1 MVHSIQTLS
10 NGIGWFERGL
20 MRVLVLALPL
30 MILVNVAGRALKMPI
45 FWLDELAVLTM
56 VWLAMVGLS
65 VTLKSR
71 DAVAVTL
78 LQDAVPPALRRG
90 LQCISD
96 GLVLVFAVAM
106 LVLCYLWFD
115 PLLLINTGFDFQ
127 AFAAQSFNF
136 IYQEPTATLGIAKV
150 WFWLILPLVALSS
163 SVHAL
168 ANLWQTLTVPQAEF
182 LNHAVRVNSGE

>member
-1 MVHSIQTLS
+1 MVRAIQTLS
-10 NGIGWFERGL
+10 NGLGWCERGL
-20 MRVLVLALPL
+20 MRALVLALPL
-30 MILVNVAGRALKMPI
+30 MILVNVTGRALKMPI

-56 VWLAMVGLS
+56 VWLAMIGLS
-65 VTLKSR
+65 ATLKSR

-78 LQDAVPPALRRG
+78 LHDAVSPTLRRG

-96 GLVLVFAVAM
+96 VLVLVFAVAM

-115 PLLLINTGFDFQ
+115 PLLLISTGFDFQ

-136 IYQEPTATLGIAKV
+136 IYEEPTATLGIAKV

-168 ANLWQTLTVPQAEF
+168 ANLLRTLTVSQAEF
-182 LNHAVRVNSGE
+182 LKPAVQISSGE